1 MKKILTIV
9 AALFVCSAMQA
20 QFGDMSELQNEV
32 YAEYTPYKLHLN
44 GDGASVSSDNI
55 TSFAL
60 GYNRFVGIACEGNL
74 KVVAGGKLT
83 YGFKDDF
90 KMLNVRI
97 PVSLMY
103 SAVVN
108 ENFAIQPYAGLNA
121 TVGIIADEDG
131 DSWYDEKWG
140 DANRINAGWHI
151 GVDFAINQFVV
162 GCAYQSDFTKFI
174 DLGGGVDGS
183 WSDFEIKVGY
193 RF

>member
-9 AALFVCSAMQA
+9 AAMFVCVAMHA
-20 QFGDMSELQNEV
+20 QFGDMSEFKNEV
-32 YAEYTPYKLHLN
+32 YAEYTPYKLHVN
-44 GDGASVSSDNI
+44 GGGNSVTMDESV
-55 TSFAL
+55 TAFAL
-60 GYNRFVGIACEGNL
+60 GYNRYVGIACDGDL
-74 KVVAGGKLT
+74 KFVAGGKLT

-108 ENFAIQPYAGLNA
+108 DNFAIQPYAGLNA
-121 TVGIIADEDG
+121 TVGILADTDG
-131 DSWYDEKWG
+131 DSWYDKDDL
-140 DANRINAGWHI
+140 DANRINAGWHVGI
-151 GVDFAINQFVV
+151 DFAINHFVV
-162 GCAYQSDFTKFI
+162 GCAYQSDFTKMF
-174 DLGGGVDGS
+174 DFSGVDGN